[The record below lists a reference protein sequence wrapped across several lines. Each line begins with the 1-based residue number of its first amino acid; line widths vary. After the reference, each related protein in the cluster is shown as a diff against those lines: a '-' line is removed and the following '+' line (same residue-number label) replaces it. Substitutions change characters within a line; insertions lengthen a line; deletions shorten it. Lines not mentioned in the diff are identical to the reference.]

1 MKVKDLQVCHG
12 EPAAGMVIHGSTG
25 DLPLMT
31 LDSLSRVA
39 PEVIKGT
46 VLLIRLDELTNIGRI
61 EVYFLTPYM

>member
-39 PEVIKGT
+39 PEVI
-46 VLLIRLDELTNIGRI
+46 
-61 EVYFLTPYM
+61 